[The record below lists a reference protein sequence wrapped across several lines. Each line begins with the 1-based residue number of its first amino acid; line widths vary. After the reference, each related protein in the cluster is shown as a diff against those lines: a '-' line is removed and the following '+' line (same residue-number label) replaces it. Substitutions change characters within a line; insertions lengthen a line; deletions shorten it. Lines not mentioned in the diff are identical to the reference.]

1 MSCLNKSGKYH
12 TYNRHYLESIELT
25 WGNTATHPPNYFIN
39 GQQRQTTAN
48 SANLKYPRTLRLRSL
63 QPDQPRT
70 LPNGGFSTHD
80 SSLSHLNQNFVLFQI
95 LYHKW
100 FINRKLL
107 YLIPTSYQL
116 RLALNF
122 SYHAFIF
129 ISVFISCVVLMLNY
143 RYISIWWISDHPF
156 IFLPTLTKL
165 IKLSFSKAN
174 VVWVCLWQP
183 L

>member
-1 MSCLNKSGKYH
+1 MYKSWVIFCGYFCSK
-12 TYNRHYLESIELT
+12 LLFS
-25 WGNTATHPPNYFIN
+25 YFIWIFVN
-39 GQQRQTTAN
+39 IFLA
-48 SANLKYPRTLRLRSL
+48 
-63 QPDQPRT
+63 
-70 LPNGGFSTHD
+70 

-143 RYISIWWISDHPF
+143 RYISFWLFSDHSF
-156 IFLPTLTKL
+156 IFLPTRTKL